1 MTDKIRFKLLVA
13 IVSQGRCS
21 PLVEA
26 AKATG
31 AEGATIVRGR
41 GTGVH
46 EGAKFLGLPIEPEK
60 DVMLVLV
67 PVDAAE
73 AVLDAMVTAG
83 QLDQPGKGI
92 VFMLDVPRVAGI
104 VHRGEVLHKAGEE
117 A

>member
-1 MTDKIRFKLLVA
+1 MTDQIRFKLLVA

-26 AKATG
+26 AKAAG

-67 PVDAAE
+67 PVDTAE
-73 AVLDAMVTAG
+73 GVLDAMVTAG

-104 VHRGEVLHKAGEE
+104 VHRGEVLHKAGEVD
-117 A
+117 

>member
-1 MTDKIRFKLLVA
+1 MTDQIRFKLLVA

-26 AKATG
+26 AKAAG

-67 PVDAAE
+67 PVGVAE
-73 AVLDAMVTAG
+73 EVLDAMVTAG

-104 VHRGEVLHKAGEE
+104 VHRGEVLHKAGEGD
-117 A
+117 

>member
-1 MTDKIRFKLLVA
+1 MTDTIRFKLLVA

-26 AKATG
+26 AKSAG

-67 PVDAAE
+67 PVDVAE
-73 AVLDAMVTAG
+73 EVLDAMVSAG
-83 QLDQPGKGI
+83 QLDQPGKGN
-92 VFMLDVPRVAGI
+92 VFKLDVPRVAGI
-104 VHRGEVLHKAGEE
+104 VHRGEVLHKAGEGD
-117 A
+117 

>member
-26 AKATG
+26 AKAAG

-67 PVDAAE
+67 PVGVAE
-73 AVLDAMVTAG
+73 EVLDAMVTAG

-104 VHRGEVLHKAGEE
+104 VHRGEVLHKAGEGD
-117 A
+117 

>member
-1 MTDKIRFKLLVA
+1 MTDQIRFKLLVA

-26 AKATG
+26 AKAAG

-73 AVLDAMVTAG
+73 EVLDAMVTAG

-104 VHRGEVLHKAGEE
+104 VHRGEVLHKAGEGD
-117 A
+117 

>member
-1 MTDKIRFKLLVA
+1 MTDLIRFKLLVA

-26 AKATG
+26 AKAAG

-67 PVDAAE
+67 PVGVAE
-73 AVLDAMVTAG
+73 EVLDAMVTAG

-104 VHRGEVLHKAGEE
+104 VHRGEVLHKAGEGD
-117 A
+117 

>member
-26 AKATG
+26 AKAAG

>member
-26 AKATG
+26 AKAAG

-67 PVDAAE
+67 PVGVAE
-73 AVLDAMVTAG
+73 EVLDAMVTAG

-117 A
+117 G

>member
-26 AKATG
+26 AKAAG

-67 PVDAAE
+67 PVGAAE
-73 AVLDAMVTAG
+73 EVLDAMVTAG

-104 VHRGEVLHKAGEE
+104 VHRGEVLHKAGDGD
-117 A
+117 